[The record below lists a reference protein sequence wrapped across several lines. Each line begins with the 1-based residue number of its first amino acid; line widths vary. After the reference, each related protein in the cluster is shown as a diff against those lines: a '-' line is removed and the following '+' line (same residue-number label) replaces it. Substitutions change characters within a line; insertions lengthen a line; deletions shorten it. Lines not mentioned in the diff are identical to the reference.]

1 MPRRNPILDPSI
13 RYTAYLCEF
22 MAFFRQQ
29 AQAYPAD
36 HIFDRDGLLAI
47 RPKDVKQWMCKKVY
61 GVEEPGPNTQV
72 VSN

>member
-13 RYTAYLCEF
+13 RYKAYLCEF
-22 MAFFRQQ
+22 MAFFRQR
-29 AQAYPAD
+29 AQAYPTD
-36 HIFDRDGLLAI
+36 HNFERDELLAI
-47 RPKDVKQWMCKKVY
+47 RPKDLEKWMCKKVY